1 MRKLYFFFDFNFG
14 VSGKFKDVDEKCRIL
29 ILVFFKLFFNVGLK
43 EIKIN
48 VGYEVFWF
56 CG

>member
-43 EIKIN
+43 EIKIK
-48 VGYEVFWF
+48 VVYGVFWF